1 MADIWMDV
9 DAAVTVPVNIVPL
22 VASSDGKTVAD
33 NTIAYNETG
42 LEVYWNFVKTDGTI
56 SCTPITP
63 TTGGS
68 YDWSHVDGGM
78 YKIEIPASGGA
89 SANNDTEGF
98 GWITGCCPGGTPEVL
113 PWRGPIVGFRASGLN
128 NKLVDDAYSTT
139 RGLAGTALPDA
150 AADAAGGLI
159 ISDEGGLDADD
170 LKADVTDILADT
182 GTDGVVLAA
191 DAITAAK
198 IADDA
203 FSSEHFATGCIS
215 ADAVADGTI
224 DAGALASDCIT
235 SAKIADDA
243 LGAEHIADS
252 LYAQLGI
259 VTAGT
264 AQSAT
269 STTLVLAASSSF
281 ADDELNGA
289 VVVITGGTGVGQS
302 RVITNYT
309 GSTDTAE
316 VDAWTTTPSG
326 TITYC
331 VFAASPASA
340 TSLPAVNLTQIAG
353 AAVSTTTAQLGVNVV
368 QISEDATAA
377 DNAELMFDGTGY
389 AGGAIQLNTKVATIA
404 TDAID
409 AASIKADAGT
419 EIGSAVWASATRQL
433 TGTQSFSLTGNISGN
448 LSGSVGS
455 IAGGGIQGTSFH
467 GTALTLLASTAGDGV
482 WDEALSGH
490 TTAGTAGKAVA
501 DVLDDTGTAGVI
513 VASLGAGAITAAT
526 IATGAIDADALA
538 TDAVNEIVDQV
549 WDETLGDH
557 IGSGSTGAGLTAA
570 GAAGDPWST
579 SVPGAYGAGT
589 AGYLIGTHINAPIG
603 TVDTVVDAIKVKTDY
618 LPSATAGTAGGVFI
632 AGANAAT
639 SVSTALTANITGNLS
654 GSVGS
659 VTGSIGSVALKK
671 NTALAKFPFVMRDTV
686 NHAPATG
693 LTVTAVR
700 SIDGAAFGAGSLSA
714 VTELGSGV
722 YTVDFAGA
730 DLNGATVLL
739 KCTAAGADD
748 LLLTILTN
756 P

>member
-1 MADIWMDV
+1 MASQVPPKKNAAFNLGLTLYKNDGTLIANPGTLTAKISKDFGDYADIGTTSKEDSTYGQIKLALTATEMNADV
-9 DAAVTVPVNIVPL
+9 VMIYVV
-22 VASSDGKTVAD
+22 D
-33 NTIAYNETG
+33 NTSGCVPFTATIYTAAN
-42 LEVYWNFVKTDGTI
+42 LMDDIKTD
-56 SCTPITP
+56 
-63 TTGGS
+63 
-68 YDWSHVDGGM
+68 
-78 YKIEIPASGGA
+78 
-89 SANNDTEGF
+89 
-98 GWITGCCPGGTPEVL
+98 
-113 PWRGPIVGFRASGLN
+113 
-128 NKLVDDAYSTT
+128 
-139 RGLAGTALPDA
+139 TAA
-150 AADAAGGLI
+150 
-159 ISDEGGLDADD
+159 
-170 LKADVTDILADT
+170 ILADT

-224 DAGALASDCIT
+224 DAGALAADCIT

-269 STTLVLAASSSF
+269 STTLVLAASSAF

-326 TITYC
+326 TITYV

-353 AAVSTTTAQLGVNVV
+353 SAVSTSTAQLGVNVV
-368 QISEDATAA
+368 SVTA
-377 DNAELMFDGTGY
+377 
-389 AGGAIQLNTKVATIA
+389 
-404 TDAID
+404 DAID
-409 AASIKADAGT
+409 AAAIKADAGT
-419 EIGSAVWASATRQL
+419 EIGTAVWA
-433 TGTQSFSLTGNISGN
+433 
-448 LSGSVGS
+448 
-455 IAGGGIQGTSFH
+455 
-467 GTALTLLASTAGDGV
+467 
-482 WDEALSGH
+482 
-490 TTAGTAGKAVA
+490 TTART
-501 DVLDDTGTAGVI
+501 L
-513 VASLGAGAITAAT
+513 TAAT
-526 IATGAIDADALA
+526 NITSTGGTTVPQTGDSYAI
-538 TDAVNEIVDQV
+538 VN
-549 WDETLGDH
+549 GDH
-557 IGSGSTGAGLTAA
+557 GLVSIQ
-570 GAAGDPWST
+570 D
-579 SVPGAYGAGT
+579 
-589 AGYLIGTHINAPIG
+589 
-603 TVDTVVDAIKVKTDY
+603 DVDAIKTKTDF

-671 NTALAKFPFVMRDTV
+671 NTALAKFPFVMRDST

-693 LTVTAVR
+693 LTVTATR

-748 LLLTILTN
+748 LLLTIITN

>member
-1 MADIWMDV
+1 MASQVPPKKNTAFDLGVTLYLNTGALVTNPGTITAKISKDFGDYADV
-9 DAAVTVPVNIVPL
+9 GTVTEEDSTYGQIKLALTATEMNADVVMIYV
-22 VASSDGKTVAD
+22 VD
-33 NTIAYNETG
+33 NTSGCVPFTATIYTAAN
-42 LEVYWNFVKTDGTI
+42 LMDDIKTD
-56 SCTPITP
+56 
-63 TTGGS
+63 
-68 YDWSHVDGGM
+68 
-78 YKIEIPASGGA
+78 
-89 SANNDTEGF
+89 
-98 GWITGCCPGGTPEVL
+98 
-113 PWRGPIVGFRASGLN
+113 
-128 NKLVDDAYSTT
+128 
-139 RGLAGTALPDA
+139 TAA
-150 AADAAGGLI
+150 
-159 ISDEGGLDADD
+159 
-170 LKADVTDILADT
+170 ILADT

-259 VTAGT
+259 VTAGA

-326 TITYC
+326 TITYV

-353 AAVSTTTAQLGVNVV
+353 SAVSTTTAQLGVNVV
-368 QISEDATAA
+368 QISEDSTAA
-377 DNAELMFDGTGY
+377 DNLELAADGTGY
-389 AGGAIQLNTKVATIA
+389 NLGGGSIV
-404 TDAID
+404 
-409 AASIKADAGT
+409 AASVTGAV
-419 EIGSAVWASATRQL
+419 GSVTGAVGSVT
-433 TGTQSFSLTGNISGN
+433 
-448 LSGSVGS
+448 GSVGS
-455 IAGGGIQGTSFH
+455 VTGAVGSVTGAVGSVTGSVGSVASGGI
-467 GTALTLLASTAGDGV
+467 TAASIATGAIDADSLAADAVAEIADGV

-490 TTAGTAGKAVA
+490 TGAGSAGKAVG

-513 VASLGAGAITAAT
+513 VASLAANSITASAV
-526 IATGAIDADALA
+526 ATGAIDADALA

-557 IGSGSTGAGLTAA
+557 VGSGTTGAGLTAA
-570 GAAGDPWST
+570 GSAGDPWST

-603 TVDTVVDAIKVKTDY
+603 TVDTVVDAIKAKTDY

-659 VTGSIGSVALKK
+659 VTGAIGSVALKK

-748 LLLTILTN
+748 LLLTIITN